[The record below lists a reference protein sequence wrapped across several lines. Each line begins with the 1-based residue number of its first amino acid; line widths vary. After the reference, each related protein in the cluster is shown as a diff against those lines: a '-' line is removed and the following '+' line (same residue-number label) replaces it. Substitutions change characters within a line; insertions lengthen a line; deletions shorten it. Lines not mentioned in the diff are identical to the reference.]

1 MQQIEFTVDNT
12 ALATVKDIVINA
24 NFDEVEAALKEMV
37 APYASMIV
45 TEDAI
50 ADAKSDR
57 AKLRKVR
64 TSIDDYRKSVEKAY
78 KQPVE
83 VFKSRVK
90 PLLEICDTGI
100 ENLDS
105 QVKSYEAAQKQA
117 KIGGLRDYFIANAGE
132 AGEFITFEQ
141 IINPKWENNGF
152 SVEDAQKE
160 IDAEI
165 SKTMDSVSAIRS
177 IGNEFVPSLLQEYAR
192 CHDLVSVLRINQ
204 QLIDRKAA
212 EEQRKAAE
220 SERERL
226 KREAEQRAFEAAAMA
241 VHPET
246 APADVSEAAA
256 PAAPE
261 VLTVDFRVWAT
272 QEQLNDLKAFLTGNG
287 IRYGRVPA

>member
-1 MQQIEFTVDNT
+1 MQQIEFTVDNA

-24 NFDEVEAALKEMV
+24 NFDEVETALKEMV

-78 KQPVE
+78 KEPVE

-90 PLLEICDTGI
+90 PLLEICDSGI

-105 QVKSYEAAQKQA
+105 QVKAYEAAQKQA
-117 KIGGLRDYFIANAGE
+117 KIDGLRAYFTANVGDAAEFIA
-132 AGEFITFEQ
+132 FEQ
-141 IINPKWENNGF
+141 IINPKWENSGF

-160 IDAEI
+160 IAQEI
-165 SKTMDSVSAIRS
+165 SRTSESVMMIRA
-177 IGNEFVPSLLQEYAR
+177 IGNEFVPSLLTEYTR
-192 CHDLVSVLRINQ
+192 CRDLGAVLRMNQ
-204 QLIDRKAA
+204 QLIARKQA
-212 EEQRKAAE
+212 EEQRKAEEAE
-220 SERERL
+220 RAR
-226 KREAEQRAFEAAAMA
+226 KQREAAQRAAEAAAVTAQAEIAPA
-241 VHPET
+241 VAPET
-246 APADVSEAAA
+246 AQAEE
-256 PAAPE
+256 PE

-272 QEQLNDLKAFLTGNG
+272 REQLNALKAFLNENG
-287 IRYGRVPA
+287 IRYGRVPT